1 VPDLLL
7 QKVPLLGGHF
17 DAIDAWHG
25 SPHRFPAAQRI
36 RNINTGKRFVAELD
50 SPVHQRIL
58 ESGDYELIGEPSDLG
73 FFDINRIG
81 EGEGAQAYGHGL
93 YLSEAKGV
101 GEGYRKQLTSA
112 GDAKVGDKPLLSLH
126 EELSAKADRLPPE
139 RAAPEYEK
147 MAFLED
153 LELTDSFEEAL
164 SRIDDTATEAWA
176 RSEIQP
182 NFTPAGHLYN
192 VDLNVTP
199 DELLDWDAPLSG
211 QSEKVK
217 RAIADLVEERSRY
230 GGNVVDADWVTRSFD
245 PETSTGGG
253 FMQMLNDKY
262 RRDFPTDYQAK
273 AAEEMASRGIPG
285 IRYLDA
291 GSRAAGEG
299 TRNYVI
305 FDDALIDIKQR
316 MNRGGIIERKEDNR
330 TYI

>member
-1 VPDLLL
+1 MYFAENLATGKIYRDQLRPITAIKDLEVGGVPIISQGKYADY
-7 QKVPLLGGHF
+7 
-17 DAIDAWHG
+17 
-25 SPHRFPAAQRI
+25 SPHQFTKNPTIEDFVRAKIQEDALIDESLI
-36 RNINTGKRFVAELD
+36 REAYDKG
-50 SPVHQRIL
+50 
-58 ESGDYELIGEPSDLG
+58 
-73 FFDINRIG
+73 
-81 EGEGAQAYGHGL
+81 GEGAVQQII
-93 YLSEAKGV
+93 V
-101 GEGYRKQLTSA
+101 
-112 GDAKVGDKPLLSLH
+112 DDIN
-126 EELSAKADRLPPE
+126 DRLSNLRTEWPE
-139 RAAPEYEK
+139 AIPEY
-147 MAFLED
+147 
-153 LELTDSFEEAL
+153 TRIRDSIVEG
-164 SRIDDTATEAWA
+164 RGNKI
-176 RSEIQP
+176 
-182 NFTPAGHLYN
+182 NFKPGESYLYN
-192 VDLNVTP
+192 VDLNVAP

-230 GGNVVDADWVTRSFD
+230 GGTVVDADWVTRSFD

-285 IRYLDA
+285 IRYYDA
-291 GSRAAGEG
+291 GSREVGEG